1 VPTDIAFSTGA
12 SLKVIAEIQDV
23 ADALAAGDAILETAR
38 FAGFRGE
45 EAVAGERV
53 LVNMASVAYATAISG
68 P

>member
-1 VPTDIAFSTGA
+1 MPTDIVFSTGA
-12 SLKVIAEIQDV
+12 SLKVISAFQDV
-23 ADALAAGDAILETAR
+23 ADAMAGGGGTMDAAR

-53 LVNMASVAYATAISG
+53 LVNLATIAYLTEIPG